1 MALQMEPE
9 TLSLAHGGELADG
22 VLLEEG
28 GVHVGDAHQRLL
40 ARRLVLLN
48 CLLEGSKGG
57 GVILTGGDEP
67 AICSSLDQI
76 QIIGNGNLMV
86 DDGRLS

>member
-1 MALQMEPE
+1 MAEGQPC
-9 TLSLAHGGELADG
+9 D
-22 VLLEEG
+22 VLHPPHLG
-28 GVHVGDAHQRLL
+28 HVGLQSHNG
-40 ARRLVLLN
+40 LVTEVNFRILDTFSLLN